1 MSEISTGVPLTVATM
16 MSLNWSV
23 ASIAAERA
31 QADLP
36 LALLE
41 RAAGNLDVLLLDRVA
56 HLIDRQAVR
65 VQLLDVDD
73 DVDFARPVAAHA

>member
-1 MSEISTGVPLTVATM
+1 MSDIRTGVPLTVATM
-16 MSLNWSV
+16 MSLNCSV
-23 ASIAAERA
+23 ASTRPSVRRP
-31 QADLP
+31 DLP

-41 RAAGNLDVLLLDRVA
+41 RAAGDLDVLLLNGVA
-56 HLIDRQAVR
+56 HLVDRQAVR

>member
-1 MSEISTGVPLTVATM
+1 MSATRSGDAVDGRDDDVVELVGGVD
-16 MSLNWSV
+16 
-23 ASIAAERA
+23 AAERA
-31 QADLP
+31 QPDLP

-56 HLIDRQAVR
+56 HLVDRQAVR

-73 DVDFARPVAAHA
+73 DVNLARPVAAHA